1 MRFLIVVFLLGA
13 KLSSAQSFS
22 YPKFAKQGASLNA
35 LVPQNW
41 KIIDTAFGDLN
52 NDKTEDLAL
61 IVEYFLPISENRA
74 YGDNET
80 ELIKEF
86 QKPRVLAIYF
96 KSKSG
101 GNYVFASQNNN
112 FILRANEGGSMG
124 DPLRNINISNQN
136 LQLSFEGGNNWRWKL
151 DYEFKY
157 HDKEWDLI
165 RANNVYYHSVSG
177 EMTEKKYNFIDRKV
191 SFISGN
197 IFNRFSGNNQT
208 EENLY
213 FRDLRTFTTFKKP
226 WTWEITKD
234 NFL

>member
-1 MRFLIVVFLLGA
+1 MRYLFIIFFLGIEICA
-13 KLSSAQSFS
+13 AQTFS
-22 YPKFAKQGASLNA
+22 YPKFAKQGSSIAT

-41 KIIDTAFGDLN
+41 KVIDTASGDLN
-52 NDKTEDLAL
+52 NDKAADLAL
-61 IVEYFLPISENRA
+61 VLEYFLPIAENRA

-96 KSKSG
+96 KNKESG
-101 GNYVFASQNNN
+101 HYVFVMQNNN

-124 DPLRNINISNQN
+124 DPLKHISITNQN
-136 LQLSFEGGNNWRWKL
+136 LTLSFEGGNTWRWKL
-151 DYEFKY
+151 DYDFKY
-157 HDKEWDLI
+157 TNSAWNLI
-165 RANNVYYHSVSG
+165 GARNLYYDSGSG

-191 SFISGN
+191 NLVKGN
-197 IFNRFSGNNQT
+197 IFNRNTHHIQT
-208 EENLY
+208 EEVLY
-213 FRDLRTFTTFKKP
+213 FRDLRTFATFKKP